1 MASLCK
7 PDDPGS
13 HREIQQGGIN
23 MVGSSTAFG
32 LWGRAALLAV
42 AVLGLGACGEPKA
55 QDKQAATEEIKPVRA
70 EAASYKL
77 LRDRQFYPA
86 VIQPRYETP
95 MGFRVAGKIAERRV
109 DVGTVV
115 EAGQVLA
122 TLDPADMKLNLKA
135 TQAQL
140 RSSDA
145 DLERTRQELDRYN
158 QLKTSPAYNQSVYD
172 QRLSAYRAAEA
183 RSAQLR
189 EQIRLAQNQIEYT
202 ELVAPARGV
211 ITATS
216 GEIGQVVAAG
226 QTIVT
231 LARTDELEVVT
242 AIPESRIKYAT
253 EADKVGFTLW
263 SDPDNK
269 IRAKLREIS
278 PSADPATRT
287 YRLRYS
293 ILEPV
298 EGLQI
303 GMSATLQLEKLGAQR
318 FVTLPLTALYQDKDK
333 QAVWVVN
340 PQTGGL
346 TLKRVEVVAYGQDK
360 VRIKSGI
367 DEGDLV
373 VTAGV
378 HKLDAGQKVRIYGA
392 PQS

>member
-1 MASLCK
+1 MIRAAA
-7 PDDPGS
+7 GTGN
-13 HREIQQGGIN
+13 RVIG
-23 MVGSSTAFG
+23 MRVGFSAFG
-32 LWGRAALLAV
+32 RLGRGVLMATAV
-42 AVLGLGACGEPKA
+42 AGLAACGQPKA
-55 QDKQAATEEIKPVRA
+55 DEQKAAGDDVRPVRTQIVT
-70 EAASYKL
+70 YKE

-86 VIQPRYETP
+86 VIQPRFETP

-140 RSSDA
+140 RSADA
-145 DLERTRQELDRYN
+145 DLDRARQDLERYN
-158 QLKTSPAYNQSVYD
+158 QLKTSPAYNQSVHD
-172 QRLSAYRAAEA
+172 TRISAFRAAEA

-202 ELVAPARGV
+202 DLVAPARGIV
-211 ITATS
+211 TAVS
-216 GEIGQVVAAG
+216 GEAGQVVAAG
-226 QTIVT
+226 QTIMT
-231 LARTDELEVVT
+231 LTRTDELEVVV
-242 AIPESRIKYAT
+242 AIPETRMKEAVA
-253 EADKVGFTLW
+253 ADKVRFTLW

-269 IRAKLREIS
+269 VHAKLREVS

-293 ILEPV
+293 ITEPV
-298 EGLQI
+298 PGLQI
-303 GMSATLQLEKLGAQR
+303 GMSATLQLEKRGAEQ
-318 FVTLPLTALYQDKDK
+318 FATLPLTALYQDKDR

-346 TLKRVEVVAYGQDK
+346 TLKPVQVAAYGQDK
-360 VRIKSGI
+360 VRIKGGV

>member
-269 IRAKLREIS
+269 IRAKLR
-278 PSADPATRT
+278 
-287 YRLRYS
+287 
-293 ILEPV
+293 
-298 EGLQI
+298 
-303 GMSATLQLEKLGAQR
+303 
-318 FVTLPLTALYQDKDK
+318 
-333 QAVWVVN
+333 
-340 PQTGGL
+340 
-346 TLKRVEVVAYGQDK
+346 
-360 VRIKSGI
+360 
-367 DEGDLV
+367 
-373 VTAGV
+373 
-378 HKLDAGQKVRIYGA
+378 
-392 PQS
+392 